1 MNGIVQPGLEVT
13 SHNGPQ
19 IVAQPDENK
28 YCTTASES
36 NKILLSQGDEKI
48 HPVSNKS
55 QNKAF
60 WALAV
65 IAILCLAA
73 AIGAG
78 LGAGLASK
86 HKSSTSR

>member
-1 MNGIVQPGLEVT
+1 MSRVVQPGLEVT
-13 SHNGPQ
+13 PHNDPE

-28 YCTTASES
+28 YCTTASDS
-36 NKILLSQGDEKI
+36 NKIWLSHADEKI
-48 HPVSNKS
+48 HPISKIS

-60 WALAV
+60 RALAV

-78 LGAGLASK
+78 LGAGLATK